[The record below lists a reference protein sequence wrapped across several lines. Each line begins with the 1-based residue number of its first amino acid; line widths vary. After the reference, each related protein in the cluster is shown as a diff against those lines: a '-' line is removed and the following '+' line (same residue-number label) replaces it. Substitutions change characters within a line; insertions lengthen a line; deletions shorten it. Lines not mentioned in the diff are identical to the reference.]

1 MINPKVSVIIPVYN
15 VEEYLEEC
23 LDSVINQ
30 TLNEIEIICV
40 NDGSTDNS
48 LKILERYSHKDNRIK
63 IITQK
68 NCGLGCARNSGIK
81 EAKGEYILFLDSD
94 DYILKDTC
102 EQLYENAYSNNSDA
116 VIFKISRFNE
126 NSFNYSNPAFG
137 LDNIF
142 KDEDFLNFTFRYNDI
157 KKYVLNASYSA
168 CLKLY
173 KKSFLDSYNDFQFSV
188 STAYEDVL
196 FHVKLMLRASR
207 LSFSPNYFYCYRQ
220 TNLNS
225 ITHVSS
231 NIFDIFNVIDSVES
245 FLKENNFFDEFIIEF
260 TQFKLAQILNYAIS
274 SISEKFFHCSKTV
287 FNKMNIDNLRNLLPK
302 YLIDQFDFVLNSNFN
317 EFKLKFTPKGD
328 KYPPFLSVIIPVFN
342 DGKFISECLT
352 SITSQTLKNIEIL
365 CVNDGSTDDS
375 LEILNQWAKRDSRI
389 KVFSKEN
396 GGSGSA
402 RNLAL
407 SYATGDYISF
417 IDSDD
422 TIVDNDSYF
431 KLLSAAK
438 KFDVDMVST
447 NIQLLTPN
455 GIVDENNDITK
466 ITELKLKK
474 PEEYGIP
481 WFFTRNVLKRSFI
494 KKNNLTF
501 PNFKR
506 GQDPVFLA
514 NVLSKIKKY
523 VEVPIEFYQYNKM
536 IPSNSLDTFIKNFDY
551 VNSYYEVFKILL
563 SQKKFYNVVCQFSE
577 KLIGEMSNRTIPIST
592 KKELIMFI
600 KILDK
605 IRDLFSKI
613 DDEKLFNNVYFSLR
627 DMILKLHL
635 NNVKITCLKENNPH
649 KSFFENISII
659 YCDLLDKDFEIDLTK
674 HEEDMFFKSRICN
687 SLKKE
692 NTVLR
697 NRFLSLNNQNIF
709 DIYESTDDFIYKNS
723 LINELNNI
731 SDFFTVFYS
740 NEILNNFEDSVI
752 LANIIN
758 TIEQY
763 PIYNGA
769 FYSNILHSKKIR
781 LMNLFI
787 EYFKHE
793 NKLLQQNIPELY
805 DYSID
810 SCNYDELTFILIYR
824 EKNGDSERK
833 KNVINVLNY
842 LHDIGIKKILIS
854 EEDVRSRAQWI
865 KDEFEDKF
873 ETFELV
879 FTEGDHL
886 FSRSSAINNGVKSS
900 KTPYIFIS
908 DADVVL
914 PKPVYD
920 KSLSLISKYYDFVF
934 PFDRKIMDITD
945 KDEFMKDYNFDSVNN
960 EIQYRVT
967 ADGGFLACKK
977 ESFLNS
983 GAYNTNYKGWGGE
996 DNEFILRLNK
1006 SDFKIVR
1013 LNNVLY
1019 HFYHDKEKSEKSNVD
1034 LLKRSFNLSYFGGI
1048 KLLINENKDIFYNF
1062 YRNRDFLDNNFNNI
1076 ENNFKISI
1084 IMPINNI
1091 DTFLFER
1098 ALNSLF
1104 NQTIGFENIEL
1115 LLIDGSSSISSKR
1128 FAQKYVNEY
1137 SNIKYIYLDVESGEA
1152 ISRNIGI
1159 KYASAEYILFLDYDC
1174 YLLEDACNSLYDLI
1188 EKNDA
1193 DLIIANYIDL
1203 AVGFGENDM
1212 FKHVDEINNVI
1223 SITGNKLYSKS
1234 FIIEND
1240 INFSSGELFMD
1251 CLFLSSSLSK
1261 SDNIILMEDAVLIL
1275 PINNKF
1281 SSDDFNHFSYLFSL
1295 IKIYQN
1301 LNDNLEI
1308 KGNILNEFFSYLIL
1322 FKLSRDDLRM
1332 FYKKLRELYSEDM
1345 DKIEINEKFLKLS
1358 NAIFNND
1365 FLETFNIYRELIN

>member
-1 MINPKVSVIIPVYN
+1 MDSVKISVIIPVYN
-15 VEEYLEEC
+15 DEEFICEC
-23 LDSVINQ
+23 LESVINQ
-30 TLNEIEIICV
+30 TLKELEIICV
-40 NDGSTDNS
+40 DDGSSDNS
-48 LKILERYSHKDNRIK
+48 LKILKDF
-63 IITQK
+63 
-68 NCGLGCARNSGIK
+68 
-81 EAKGEYILFLDSD
+81 E
-94 DYILKDTC
+94 
-102 EQLYENAYSNNSDA
+102 
-116 VIFKISRFNE
+116 
-126 NSFNYSNPAFG
+126 
-137 LDNIF
+137 
-142 KDEDFLNFTFRYNDI
+142 
-157 KKYVLNASYSA
+157 KK
-168 CLKLY
+168 
-173 KKSFLDSYNDFQFSV
+173 
-188 STAYEDVL
+188 
-196 FHVKLMLRASR
+196 
-207 LSFSPNYFYCYRQ
+207 
-220 TNLNS
+220 
-225 ITHVSS
+225 
-231 NIFDIFNVIDSVES
+231 
-245 FLKENNFFDEFIIEF
+245 
-260 TQFKLAQILNYAIS
+260 
-274 SISEKFFHCSKTV
+274 
-287 FNKMNIDNLRNLLPK
+287 
-302 YLIDQFDFVLNSNFN
+302 
-317 EFKLKFTPKGD
+317 
-328 KYPPFLSVIIPVFN
+328 
-342 DGKFISECLT
+342 
-352 SITSQTLKNIEIL
+352 
-365 CVNDGSTDDS
+365 
-375 LEILNQWAKRDSRI
+375 DSRI

-402 RNLAL
+402 RNLGLTHANGKYVAFL
-407 SYATGDYISF
+407 
-417 IDSDD
+417 DSDD
-422 TIVDNDSYF
+422 YIVSNDAYQILFEEFEKSNV
-431 KLLSAAK
+431 KMISANLQVLSK
-438 KFDVDMVST
+438 
-447 NIQLLTPN
+447 N
-455 GIVDENNDITK
+455 GIRLGTDDFDPIKVRSI
-466 ITELKLKK
+466 KK
-474 PEEYGIP
+474 SEEYGIP
-481 WFFTRNVLKRSFI
+481 WLFPKNLFEREFLV
-494 KKNNLTF
+494 KNNIKF
-501 PNFKR
+501 PNFRR
-506 GQDPVFLA
+506 GQDPVFLST
-514 NVLSKIKKY
+514 VLSSIDSYLEIPLNYYSYRTLGINKLDNSIKY
-523 VEVPIEFYQYNKM
+523 Y
-536 IPSNSLDTFIKNFDY
+536 DY
-551 VNSYYEVFKILL
+551 FNGFYEVFKILT
-563 SQKKFYNVVCQFSE
+563 SQKRFENTINLFSE
-577 KLIGEMSNRTIPIST
+577 KLIAMKKRKAIINNKKDLLKFINIS
-592 KKELIMFI
+592 
-600 KILDK
+600 DK
-605 IRDLFSKI
+605 IRELFVNWGDENLLDNIVSSFMTLFSKI
-613 DDEKLFNNVYFSLR
+613 N
-627 DMILKLHL
+627 L
-635 NNVKITCLKENNPH
+635 NNVEILINDKFNSHHSFYNNM
-649 KSFFENISII
+649 SII
-659 YCDLLDKDFEIDLTK
+659 YLDLKNKDSAVSFST
-674 HEEDMFFKSRICN
+674 HTNSVFFKSRIH
-687 SLKKE
+687 SAFKKE
-692 NTVLR
+692 NQVLKDR
-697 NRFLSLNNQNIF
+697 LKEINNYNIIKDYNSHNNVLYNALENIHEDFPLFYTKDLLDNIENPIILENIF
-709 DIYESTDDFIYKNS
+709 
-723 LINELNNI
+723 NEI
-731 SDFFTVFYS
+731 SNYPIFNGEFYS
-740 NEILNNFEDSVI
+740 F
-752 LANIIN
+752 NI
-758 TIEQY
+758 
-763 PIYNGA
+763 
-769 FYSNILHSKKIR
+769 HSKKFYYLDIINNY
-781 LMNLFI
+781 L
-787 EYFKHE
+787 KDE
-793 NKLLQQNIPELY
+793 NDFLKNKIPELC
-805 DYSID
+805 DYSLD
-810 SCNYDELTFILIYR
+810 SYNYDDLTFILIYR
-824 EKNGDSERK
+824 EKSGDSERK
-833 KNVINVLNY
+833 NNVINVLNY
-842 LHDIGIKKILIS
+842 LHDVGIKNILIS

-865 KDEFEDKF
+865 KDNFADKF

-879 FTEGDHL
+879 FTEGSHL

-914 PKPVYD
+914 PKQVYN
-920 KSLSLISKYYDFVF
+920 KSLSLISKNYDFVF

-960 EIQYRVT
+960 EIQYRIT

-1098 ALNSLF
+1098 SLNSLF

-1322 FKLSRDDLRM
+1322 SKLSRDDLRM

-1365 FLETFNIYRELIN
+1365 FLETFNIYRDLIN